1 MARMKDMANPGMG
14 MWVQATAEHTPE
26 FAVLSPNSIAWN
38 DDPNASAYSVAAS
51 PSLGTATVSGTTCT
65 FSSSMSAGTEYTF
78 TVTATGGTDF
88 SFKGFYVN
96 YSGSASQ
103 GSIYGFI
110 QSAVAYS
117 NFDLI
122 ITANG
127 AAAGAGTLDST
138 GTRGGRIVAKWEN
151 VAPFEYL
158 YLYIGGRGGNYC
170 RNTYTSTTCSAITN
184 EGVGGWNG
192 GGGGGSNGGAYQG
205 VGAAG
210 GGATDIRTGGTALS
224 NRILVA
230 GGAGAYT
237 STLTDNGRGGFAD
250 GEAGR
255 NIGSTGAL
263 GGGGG
268 TSLAGGAGGARPG
281 YSGGDGGAGSL
292 GSGGSGGNCATS
304 WCMGGNAGG
313 GGYYGGGGGESGDA
327 SINNTAAG
335 GGGGSGFMDTS
346 TFVSTTFLDSL
357 NGVGLGSD
365 SNGNILFAWQEPSP

>member
-1 MARMKDMANPGMG
+1 MTDMANPGMG
-14 MWVQATAEHTPE
+14 MWVQSTPEHTPE
-26 FAVLSPNSIAWN
+26 FAVISPNSIAWN
-38 DDPNASAYSVAAS
+38 EDPSASAYSVVAS

-88 SFKGFYVN
+88 SFKGYYQA
-96 YSGSASQ
+96 YSGASSN
-103 GSIYGFI
+103 GSLYAIIPG
-110 QSAVAYS
+110 AVTYS
-117 NFDLI
+117 SMDLV

-127 AAAGAGTLDST
+127 AAAGANVSDST
-138 GTRGGRIVAKWEN
+138 GTRGGRIVAKW
-151 VAPFEYL
+151 VGVPTYQYL
-158 YLYIGGRGGNYC
+158 YMYVGGKGGNYC
-170 RNTYTSTTCSAITN
+170 RNTYTDTTCSAITN

-192 GGGGGSNGGAYQG
+192 GGSGGSNGGAYQG

-237 STLTDNGRGGFAD
+237 STLNDFGRGGFAD
-250 GEAGR
+250 GETGR
-255 NIGSTGAL
+255 SIGSNGAL

-268 TSLAGGAGGARPG
+268 TSLAGGAGGARSG
-281 YSGGDGGAGSL
+281 YSGGNGGAGSL
-292 GSGGSGGNCATS
+292 GSGGNGGNCPMS

-313 GGYYGGGGGESGDA
+313 GGYYGGGGGESGDDG
-327 SINNTAAG
+327 INNTAAG

-357 NGVGLGSD
+357 NGLGLGSD
-365 SNGNILFAWQEPSP
+365 SNGNILLAWQESSFV